1 MTTECFILTRVVH
14 FGACLLFFGI
24 FAFDRFVAASILTNT
39 KVEASDYWQVRIQM
53 FSLILLPII
62 LLSGV
67 AWFVLVAATMSG
79 LPLRQALQPEILKTV
94 WTQTQFGTVWKWRLV
109 FWLAAAAVAMFFYF
123 LKSKVLFQKSP
134 AWLQLPFGCLLLSSL
149 AWAGHGRE
157 DSIWHLLADILHLL
171 VAGLWPTGLL
181 PLVMLLKKLRQTSEP
196 AHWNSIT
203 ALVRRFS
210 AMSLGSVALLA
221 LTGWVNAWFLVGSF
235 SNLIEQTYGRW
246 LLAKIIL
253 FCFALTIGAMNL
265 LWLKPR
271 LSIEKART
279 QIFETTAAQLQFNVQ
294 TELAIGMVIVV
305 VVAVLGIL
313 PPANH

>member
-1 MTTECFILTRVVH
+1 MTTEYFILTRAVH

-24 FAFDRFVAASILTNT
+24 FAFDRFVAASIFTHAGT
-39 KVEASDYWQVRIQM
+39 EAADYWQTRVRR
-53 FSLILLPII
+53 FSLILLPVI

-79 LPLRQALQPEILKTV
+79 LPLSQALQPDILKTV
-94 WTQTQFGTVWKWRLV
+94 WAQTQFGTVWEWRLI
-109 FWLAAAAVAMFFYF
+109 FWLAAAVAALFYF
-123 LKSKVLFQKSP
+123 PVSKVSFQKCL
-134 AWLQLPFGCLLLSSL
+134 AWLQFFFGCLLLGSL

-157 DSIWHLLADILHLL
+157 DSIWHLLADVLHLL

-181 PLVMLLKKLRQTSEP
+181 PMVLLLKKLRQTSE
-196 AHWNSIT
+196 T
-203 ALVRRFS
+203 ARRDLIATVVRRFS

-235 SNLIEQTYGRW
+235 SNLFGQTYGRW

-253 FCFALTIGAMNL
+253 FCFAVTIGAMNL

-294 TELAIGMVIVV
+294 TELAIGMVIVL
-305 VVAVLGIL
+305 VVAILGIL